1 MDLRKHQIECIN
13 NIKLHFEN
21 ENSAL
26 IKMFCGSGKSFV
38 IYHCLL
44 EYMKNLSVVVV
55 PSINLITQFLNDYL
69 LDETK
74 KEYNTKNFNKKF
86 DLLTVCSKNEL
97 NNTINFT
104 TNEDKILE
112 FLEKDSPKIILIT
125 YQSLELLINIIIEN
139 EFKIDILC
147 FDEAHHILGDNIK
160 KILFENKIET
170 EESEYTD
177 SDNEEESCS
186 SYYEESYYETNN
198 FINAFCNKTLYFTA
212 PPKNSNGIMMYESIT
227 NFDKYE
233 LIEDDESVIKDEPD

>member
-1 MDLRKHQIECIN
+1 MDLRKHQVECIN

-21 ENSAL
+21 EKSAL

-44 EYMKNLSVVVV
+44 EYIKDLSVVVV

-69 LDETK
+69 LDEIK

-86 DLLTVCSKNEL
+86 DLLTVCSKIEL

-112 FLEKDSPKIILIT
+112 FLEKNRPKIILIT
-125 YQSLELLINIIIEN
+125 YQSLELLINIITEN

-160 KILFENKIET
+160 KILFENNIEHECD
-170 EESEYTD
+170 EESNSPD
-177 SDNEEESCS
+177 SNHAHDYNEESC
-186 SYYEESYYETNN
+186 YEEYY
-198 FINAFCNKTLYFTA
+198 
-212 PPKNSNGIMMYESIT
+212 
-227 NFDKYE
+227 KYC
-233 LIEDDESVIKDEPD
+233 LQ